1 MARREYMLRVRLN
14 DNEKARLQQEADRR
28 GVSMSEVIK
37 DYIKRLPKAQ
47 SLSVDGALLEQP
59 CILHYPIN

>member
-1 MARREYMLRVRLN
+1 MLRVRLN

-47 SLSVDGALLEQP
+47 YGSVDGALLEQP
-59 CILHYPIN
+59 CVLHYPIN

>member
-14 DNEKARLQQEADRR
+14 DNEKARLQKEANRR

-37 DYIKRLPKAQ
+37 DYIKRLPKVQ
-47 SLSVDGALLEQP
+47 YGSVDGESLEPP
-59 CILHYPIN
+59 CVLRYPIN

>member
-1 MARREYMLRVRLN
+1 MLRVRLN
-14 DNEKARLQQEADRR
+14 DNEKARLQQEADLR

-47 SLSVDGALLEQP
+47 SLSVDGALLEQRKRSALP
-59 CILHYPIN
+59 PQLT

>member
-14 DNEKARLQQEADRR
+14 DNEKARLQKEANRR

-37 DYIKRLPKAQ
+37 DYIKRLPKVQ
-47 SLSVDGALLEQP
+47 YGSVDGESLEP
-59 CILHYPIN
+59 PRVLRYPIN

>member
-1 MARREYMLRVRLN
+1 MLRVRLN

-47 SLSVDGALLEQP
+47 SLSVDGALLAQP
-59 CILHYPIN
+59 CVLHYPIN

>member
-1 MARREYMLRVRLN
+1 MLRVRLN
-14 DNEKARLQQEADRR
+14 DNEKARLQQEADLR

-47 SLSVDGALLEQP
+47 SLSVDGALLEQRSRSALP
-59 CILHYPIN
+59 HQLT